1 MNELGQK
8 FKCHLHKKSFMLH
21 TLISNLNVTSKQKF
35 INLFQ
40 FSEAKDRTNA
50 RKRRNTISLNFH
62 SFWRAGIMA
71 EKAKQKTK
79 RRGSRRRT
87 LVHWKKMKAEK
98 KERRRDTTE
107 ACLLKSLDQPN
118 VGVWI
123 LSGRGRFLH
132 VTSIGRS
139 IVQLRSSIQPDIRSA
154 WSIGFPTFRNSHLA
168 IFRAPPYI
176 FQYAIKRGQRESRT
190 ALRKFQYLSRENV
203 FSPCHFGCAIH
214 QNYLTRETFD
224 VPRRLI
230 YGQITIFR
238 RSRSDSE
245 AVFPRNSRI
254 RGFQC
259 SISAFR
265 RPPYFL
271 LAL

>member
-1 MNELGQK
+1 MSPPSRNL
-8 FKCHLHKKSFMLH
+8 S
-21 TLISNLNVTSKQKF
+21 IYSNFRKQKTERMQENGE
-35 INLFQ
+35 I
-40 FSEAKDRTNA
+40 
-50 RKRRNTISLNFH
+50 RKSKRLITKTAISLNFH
-62 SFWRAGIMA
+62 SFWCARIMA

-203 FSPCHFGCAIH
+203 FSPCHFGRAIH
-214 QNYLTRETFD
+214 QNYL
-224 VPRRLI
+224 
-230 YGQITIFR
+230 R
-238 RSRSDSE
+238 RSTFHAVWFTARLRFFGAPASDSE